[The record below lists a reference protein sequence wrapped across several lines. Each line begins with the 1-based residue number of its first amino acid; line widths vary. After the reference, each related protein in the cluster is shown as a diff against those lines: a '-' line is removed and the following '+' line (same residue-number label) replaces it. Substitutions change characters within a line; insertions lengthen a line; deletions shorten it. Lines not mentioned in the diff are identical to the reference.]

1 MSRTPAWTLPVLSVP
16 TVVSLLL
23 AATPGQ
29 AEGLSA
35 DGLNEVVITALP
47 IRNTALETAQPVLVV
62 DGEDLVRQRA
72 LSLGE
77 TLANQPGVSE
87 SAFGPIA
94 SRPILRGQGG
104 LRVQTYQDLG
114 DTLDVGAL
122 SDDHAVT
129 LDPLLAERV
138 EIIRG
143 PAALMFGNSAAAGA
157 VNVVTRRLPSSVQDE
172 RIRGSIEARAD
183 DASGA
188 KIFGGELGVA
198 VGSGWQLHLDAFSA
212 DSDSIDIP
220 GFAWSDA
227 LRQELAAE
235 GEPVDESRDRLPNS
249 DGQSEG
255 GSIGL
260 AWVGDQARLG
270 FSLSRHDMNYG
281 LPGPGEEEGEPSDIR
296 LDLGQD
302 RLDLEGEWRFTR
314 GPFDLLR
321 LRGTRNDYEH
331 LELEGDEIGTRYAQ
345 VGDEW
350 RLALEH
356 GGNADSRWRGTLGL
370 QWRRVDFDAEG
381 EEAFL
386 PPSVTRNLGGFVFQE
401 VDIGA
406 LTLEAGGRLEQQRI
420 TPHATS
426 ANLPSYD
433 ESAFSASL
441 AALWRWQDGVISSL
455 QITASERH
463 PTATELYADGPHL
476 AVRRIEIGDPN
487 LGTERGLTVD
497 LGLRFARGGWQSEL
511 SIFVSDYDDYIVAQP
526 VPDLDDD
533 EARATGNSLRMQAQR
548 ARPQGGGDKEGLS
561 VIRFE
566 ARDAKF
572 RGAEFR
578 VSYPQ
583 LMRLNGG
590 RLGIDFFGD
599 HVRARGAGGEPL
611 PQIPPQ
617 RLGAGI
623 IWEGDRWQ
631 WGMDAIWHDAQTR
644 IADNELPTDGFTLL
658 GMDASYRQAIGN
670 AEALWFLRATNL
682 LDEEARRHASPLKD
696 YAPLRGR
703 SLSAGLRVRF

>member
-1 MSRTPAWTLPVLSVP
+1 MSRNSPWLWPLCSVP
-16 TVVSLLL
+16 AVVSVLLS
-23 AATPGQ
+23 APVAH
-29 AEGLSA
+29 A

-47 IRNTALETAQPVLVV
+47 IRNTVLETAQPVLVV
-62 DGEDLVRQRA
+62 GGEELVRQRA

-77 TLANQPGVSE
+77 TLATQPGVSE

-114 DTLDVGAL
+114 DTLDVGAV

-157 VNVVTRRLPSSVQDE
+157 INVVTRRLPSAAQAKDM
-172 RIRGSIEARAD
+172 RGSFEARAD
-183 DASGA
+183 EASGA
-188 KIFGGELGVA
+188 KILGGELGIA
-198 VGSGWQLHLDAFSA
+198 VGGGWQLHLDAFSA

-220 GFAWSDA
+220 GFAWSQA
-227 LRQELAAE
+227 LREELAAE
-235 GEPVDESRDRLPNS
+235 GEPVDESRDQLPNS
-249 DGQSEG
+249 DGKSDG
-255 GSIGL
+255 GSVGL
-260 AWVGDQARLG
+260 AWIGETVRFS
-270 FSLSRHDMNYG
+270 FSLSQHDMNYG

-302 RLDLEGEWRFTR
+302 RLDLEGEWRFAT
-314 GPFDLLR
+314 GPFAVLR
-321 LRGTRNDYEH
+321 VRGTRNDYQH

-356 GGNADSRWRGTLGL
+356 GDRADSRWRGTLGL

-386 PPSVTRNLGGFVFQE
+386 PPSITRNLGGFVFQE

-406 LTLEAGGRLEQQRI
+406 FTLEAGGRLEQQRI
-420 TPHATS
+420 TPSNTS
-426 ANLPSYD
+426 ENLPTYA
-433 ESAFSASL
+433 ESAFSGSL
-441 AALWRWQDGVISSL
+441 AALWRWREGVIGSL

-476 AVRRIEIGDPN
+476 AVRRIEIGDPT
-487 LGTERGLTVD
+487 LGTEQGLTVD
-497 LGLRFARGGWQSEL
+497 LGLRIARGGWQSEL

-526 VPDLDDD
+526 VPDLDED
-533 EARATGNSLRMQAQR
+533 EARITADSQRMRAQR
-548 ARPQGGGDKEGLS
+548 ARPHGGGDADELA

-566 ARDAKF
+566 ARDARF

-578 VSYPQ
+578 LSYPE
-583 LMRLNGG
+583 LTRLNGG
-590 RLGIDFFGD
+590 RLGVDFFGD
-599 HVRARGAGGEPL
+599 HVRARGPGGEPL
-611 PQIPPQ
+611 PQIPPY

-623 IWEGDRWQ
+623 LWQGERWQ
-631 WGMDAIWHDAQTR
+631 WGLDAIWHDSQTR
-644 IADNELPTDGFTLL
+644 VADSELPTDGFTLL
-658 GMDASYRQAIGN
+658 GMDASYRQSFGST
-670 AEALWFLRATNL
+670 EALWFLRATNL
-682 LDEEARRHASPLKD
+682 LDEEARRHTSPLKD

-703 SLSAGLRVRF
+703 SITAGLRVSF